1 MSAPPT
7 TASPPDPSHLRRRLL
22 ADRLATGLITAGGF
36 SLVLSILVIFL
47 FLARESWPLLMG
59 ARLDAP
65 TATLPAASPLAVGT
79 DAYQDIVWS
88 VDGHGRVTVLS
99 ADGQPVQDLQLPLDS
114 LETPLLI
121 AGEGGG
127 RLDHIALATS
137 AGRLLQVNFE
147 VRREEG
153 GQGRTSRIEPEG
165 LPVVLPGDSLLAPM
179 DGRFRHLAMA
189 RGEGRTIW
197 AWVEDDG
204 LRIVLNDED
213 EGETLFGRWPM
224 DDAGTVRGLALAP
237 GAELLALALAGDELA
252 VYEVSDPSD
261 LRLQTRGPSGLQDIR
276 ALTFLTGA
284 GSLVAGDAHGRM
296 VLWQSLADGESGRRW
311 AQGHALPSHPG
322 AITRLTPSPRE
333 RSFLSLDASGLLRL
347 QYATSG
353 RLLAEH
359 RVDPGRGEL
368 AVFSPRADGLLLAG
382 ARGIERR
389 VLHNPHG
396 DVSLEGL
403 LAPVQYE
410 GYPEPAWIWQST
422 GGSDDFEPKYSFVP
436 LVFGTLKGTLFALLI
451 SVPLALLAAIYVSH
465 FAPAALAR
473 TIKPAIEIMA
483 ALPSVIIGFL
493 AGLVFAPYL
502 ESHLSSLMVFPLL
515 LVLLLVACIPV
526 WRRMPA
532 GLMDHAGAQLGFG
545 SLLIVAALL
554 AGYTLGPA
562 LEALVFDGSLVA
574 WLNSRLGLVYDQRNS
589 LVVGFAL
596 GFAVI
601 PIIFTMSEDALSN
614 VPDSQVSASLA
625 LGASRWYTVRHVVLP
640 GAAAGVFA
648 AVMIGLGRAIG
659 ETMIVLMA
667 TGNTPLLDIS
677 PFNGF
682 RTMSACIAVEIPEA
696 PVGGSLYRL
705 LFAVAL
711 LLFVFTFLINTA
723 ASLISERLRKRQGR
737 L

>member
-1 MSAPPT
+1 MS
-7 TASPPDPSHLRRRLL
+7 SPPIPAKAPDPGHLRRRLL

-47 FLARESWPLLMG
+47 FLAREAWPLLSG
-59 ARLDAP
+59 ARLEP
-65 TATLPAASPLAVGT
+65 PVTPLPADSPVALGT
-79 DAYQDIVWS
+79 DSYQDIIWS
-88 VDGHGRVTVLS
+88 L
-99 ADGQPVQDLQLPLDS
+99 DGQGGITVFSRAGEPVQLLNLPLDS
-114 LETPLLI
+114 LETPSHVAL
-121 AGEGGG
+121 EGGG
-127 RLDHIALATS
+127 RLDQLAVATS
-137 AGRLLQVNFE
+137 AGRLLQARLE
-147 VRREEG
+147 VAREEG
-153 GQGRTSRIEPEG
+153 DAGRASRLEPE
-165 LPVVLPGDSLLAPM
+165 LETVLEAGDSLVQPS
-179 DGRFRHLAMA
+179 DGRFHLLAMA
-189 RGEGRTIW
+189 RGEGRTGW
-197 AWVEDDG
+197 AWVEEDG
-204 LRIVLNDED
+204 LRILVRDED
-213 EGETLFGRWPM
+213 EGETLCGRWPLE
-224 DDAGTVRGLALAP
+224 ASTVLRVALAP
-237 GAELLALALAGDELA
+237 GTELLALALDGGELA
-252 VYEVSDPSD
+252 VIDISDPQVPAE
-261 LRLQTRGPSGLQDIR
+261 QTRAASGLGEIG
-276 ALTFLTGA
+276 ALSFLTGA
-284 GSLVAGDAHGRM
+284 GSLVAGDTQGRL
-296 VLWQSLADGESGRRW
+296 VLWQSLAEGDSGRRW
-311 AQGHALPSHPG
+311 APGHALASHPG
-322 AITRLTPSPRE
+322 AITLLVPSPRD
-333 RSFLSLDASGLLRL
+333 RSFLTVDSTGLLHL

-353 RLLAEH
+353 RLLAEQ
-359 RVDPGRGEL
+359 RVTGGAGEL

-382 ARGIERR
+382 TAGIERR
-389 VLHNPHG
+389 ALDNPHG
-396 DVSLEGL
+396 DVSLAGL

-410 GYPEPAWIWQST
+410 GYPGPAWIWQST

-465 FAPAALAR
+465 FAPAGLAR
-473 TIKPAIEIMA
+473 TVKPAIEIMA

-502 ESHLSSLMVFPLL
+502 ESHLATLLVFPPLL
-515 LVLLLVACIPV
+515 LVLLLGCIPL

-545 SLLIVAALL
+545 SLLLVLALL

-562 LEALVFDGSLVA
+562 LEGTVFGGSLVD

-711 LLFVFTFLINTA
+711 LLFVFTFFINTA
-723 ASLISERLRKRQGR
+723 ASLIGERLRKRQGR